1 MHESL
6 KRAQRNYAKKCRLFQ
21 IRVNKETETDID
33 EWLNQP
39 CAGSRIKELIRQDI
53 KNNPRK

>member
-6 KRAQRNYAKKCRLFQ
+6 KRAQKNYAKKCRLFQ
-21 IRVNKETETDID
+21 IRVNKETEKDID

-39 CAGSRIKELIRQDI
+39 RAGSRIKELIRQDI